1 WHPELSNTADVNFFF
16 RWDFWSWTLAGGSAN
31 HGARPFRADPYSQ
44 TGTNT
49 YVEPIAPFTDFSGR
63 RETGLDSMPF
73 FLPYFQGRGIDLSQ
87 FSANNALVTSW
98 SMQAG
103 DNWHPNLAQRGTS
116 EFIVYD
122 PNAGPQGASAHL
134 DGGRTGSFTL
144 DLGSAPGTF
153 QAEWY

>member
-1 WHPELSNTADVNFFF
+1 ATD
-16 RWDFWSWTLAGGSAN
+16 
-31 HGARPFRADPYSQ
+31 
-44 TGTNT
+44 T
-49 YVEPIAPFTDFSGR
+49 YIEPISPFTDFSGH

-103 DNWHPNLAQRGTS
+103 DNWHPNLAHRGTS

-134 DGGRTGSFTL
+134 DGGRTASFTL

-153 QAEWY
+153 QAEWYRPADGVAQAAGTVSGGASRTFTAPWAGTDVVLRLVKDTG